1 MRKAFAPLDDVL
13 FERLF
18 QPASDLISYR
28 IGLSRTAA
36 ACFCIDIAC
45 LAWIV
50 SRGPALSGAVAAWN
64 GAAAFGLALLLLG
77 LVALVSLRMLFRR
90 TGDRLANPLR
100 LAMQPHRAI
109 ALLMLVSTLVRL
121 HATSLADAA
130 DLAMLM
136 CAASALY
143 LGACA
148 GRPPIRRGWW
158 RGAQALGG
166 FGELKRST
174 GQRTTTLGLH
184 QILALILA
192 LPVSSATA
200 DRFAMARNSASSV
213 SVPGS
218 ISHIAG

>member
-28 IGLSRTAA
+28 IGLSRTVA

-50 SRGPALSGAVAAWN
+50 SRGRALSGAVAAWN
-64 GAAAFGLALLLLG
+64 GAAVFGLALPLLG

-109 ALLMLVSTLVRL
+109 ALLMLVSSLVRL
-121 HATSLADAA
+121 RAPSLADAA
-130 DLAMLM
+130 DLAMLI

-143 LGACA
+143 LGACV

-158 RGAQALGG
+158 RVAHALGG

-174 GQRTTTLGLH
+174 GQRHEKTGAASDFG
-184 QILALILA
+184 IAIDFG
-192 LPVSSATA
+192 VSGIVR
-200 DRFAMARNSASSV
+200 D
-213 SVPGS
+213 G
-218 ISHIAG
+218 